1 MRAHIRTFHHTPM
14 NVDPVSNHRHA
25 ALRHRM
31 PAGPAV
37 AGLLMLALVLLATSG
52 VFAALNARASA
63 TESVSS
69 GTLNLK
75 LHPDTGAGFSTFA
88 PKMAPGD
95 TDNVYVDLTNTGTL
109 ATVAG
114 MRLWVGAVPATA
126 LTNGTAPGEGLTVR
140 LTRCSVAWSMATGT
154 CPGATT
160 ALLATTRLST
170 MNTLATARALANVPA
185 LAAGGSVAHVQVSLG
200 MVATERSVNGVPPV
214 RTVQAQSTALTYTFI
229 ELQRMGIATRH

>member
-1 MRAHIRTFHHTPM
+1 M
-14 NVDPVSNHRHA
+14 NVDPVSSRRHA
-25 ALRHRM
+25 VPRRRR

-37 AGLLMLALVLLATSG
+37 AGLLVVALVLLAPSG

-63 TESVSS
+63 TGSVAS
-69 GTLNLK
+69 GTLDLV
-75 LHPDTGAGFSTFA
+75 LHADTGAGFSSVA

-95 TDNVYVDLTNTGTL
+95 ADNVYVDLTNSGTL

-126 LTNGTAPGEGLTVR
+126 LTDGTAPGEGLTVR
-140 LTRCSVAWSMATGT
+140 LARCSVAWSMATGT

-160 ALLATTRLST
+160 PLLATTRLST

-200 MVATERSVNGVPPV
+200 LVATERSVNGVPPV
-214 RTVQAQSTALTYTFI
+214 RTVQARSTVLTFTFI
-229 ELQRMGIATRH
+229 ELQRTGMATRH